1 MKTRQTLFSL
11 IFLSTFSFSQERGTN
26 YFLQLSPEF
35 RFNTNK
41 FEFRYRPYESLFLTN
56 TATKETIKFGRTDF
70 MAGYVHQKF
79 KLFVYAK
86 FDTNNNN
93 FIGPRLDFDTTAFDN
108 RLFIHGEYRYFWG
121 LNKTSKDHQFFIT
134 ILEYDT
140 KKFFNPGIFG
150 LNKQTFK
157 GSTSLF
163 YGPSVS
169 FTVFKGL
176 RLLTSFMKDFNTRSG
191 YFLFVRFGVR
201 IRKKA
206 R

>member
-1 MKTRQTLFSL
+1 LKTLQTLFLL
-11 IFLSTFSFSQERGTN
+11 ILISTFSFSQESGTN

-70 MAGYVHQKF
+70 MAGYVHNKF

-108 RLFIHGEYRYFWG
+108 RLFIHGEYRYFWA
-121 LNKTSKDHQFFIT
+121 LNKISLDHQYFIN

-140 KKFFNPGIFG
+140 KKFLNPGFFG
-150 LNKQTFK
+150 LNQQTFK
-157 GSTSLF
+157 GSTALF

-176 RLLTSFMKDFNTRSG
+176 RLLTSFMKDLNARSG
-191 YFLFVRFGVR
+191 YFLFIRFGVR
-201 IRKKA
+201 VRKKA
-206 R
+206 L